1 MSTLEQEDRDYSIT
15 RNFQFKKNYSDNSLE
30 VIAYNVVT
38 SGESTVENREYRK
51 EWLNDLLAETQM
63 GIDEIIGMKSS
74 GRNADGEEISKS
86 AQEVAEEQVKLKILH
101 MMNWVYDGSF
111 HPDADKTYKDND
123 GVDKK
128 ISTLYPELSFR
139 LRTVRRGSS
148 YLYEASYGIM
158 RGATSPEYG
167 TYSYFATINEALDF
181 LSSEL
186 QVIGR
191 KKYFNRLM
199 KKRIGDELAR
209 IGVKKPNKDRYREI
223 YRKNQQAIVDRVNR
237 DISKNNIEETL
248 HTVKRSTDIFVLP
261 DLIERILMP
270 ISEQYLSAAK
280 ENEFRAIK
288 AKNIM
293 DTDIVDLDG
302 DQSTDTV
309 EIESAEDVLAN
320 AQRDGIRKVEAQQKA
335 IDFEPQDSSHTLF
348 DVDGDN
354 APSSVP
360 LTHVTDDIDITNTPT
375 VSPDGAKYSD
385 ANKDSS
391 EDSNKGDTK
400 SDKVVVSE
408 HTDAL
413 QSPIST
419 PPAPPVSPVAQYA
432 VSVDDHTGDNT
443 LFAHQGGSN
452 DDAQAEVSSASI
464 TVASDVS
471 NTLVSDSG
479 KIDDTN
485 SIAVSDIPVE
495 SSMIV
500 VSAGKQDIPVG
511 SNAEHNFL
519 IVSHDQQSIVVSN
532 TEDIV
537 DTFDVGDPTPD
548 FNPHTITVDARQ
560 KVVDTLVENMEE
572 MTDSSRFPLRDRQ
585 VQSLADDMMGFLG

>member
-139 LRTVRRGSS
+139 LRTVRRGSN

-181 LSSEL
+181 LSNEL

-223 YRKNQQAIVDRVNR
+223 YRKNQQAIVDRVNK

-293 DTDIVDLDG
+293 DTDVVDLDG

-309 EIESAEDVLAN
+309 EIESADDVLAN

-375 VSPDGAKYSD
+375 VSPDGTKYSD
-385 ANKDSS
+385 DNKDT
-391 EDSNKGDTK
+391 NKGDTR
-400 SDKVVVSE
+400 SSKVVVSE
-408 HTDAL
+408 HTDAP

-419 PPAPPVSPVAQYA
+419 SATPPVSPLTQHA
-432 VSVDDHTGDNT
+432 VSVGDHTGDNT
-443 LFAHQGGSN
+443 LVAHQGSN
-452 DDAQAEVSSASI
+452 DDSQVEVSSATI
-464 TVASDVS
+464 DVVSDVAD
-471 NTLVSDSG
+471 TLVSDAD
-479 KIDDTN
+479 KIDDIN
-485 SIAVSDIPVE
+485 SIAVSDTPVE

-500 VSAGKQDIPVG
+500 VSAGNQDIPVG
-511 SNAEHNFL
+511 SNTEHNFL

-548 FNPHTITVDARQ
+548 FDPHTITVDARQ

>member
-1 MSTLEQEDRDYSIT
+1 MSTFDQEDRDYSIT
-15 RNFQFKKNYSDNSLE
+15 RNFQFKKNYSSNSLE
-30 VIAYNVVT
+30 AVAYNVVT
-38 SGESTVENREYRK
+38 SGESTVENRENRK
-51 EWLNDLLAETQM
+51 QWLNELLVQTQL
-63 GIDEIIGMKSS
+63 GIDKIIEMKST
-74 GRNADGEEISKS
+74 GRNDDGEEISRQ
-86 AQEVAEEQVKLKILH
+86 AQETNEEQIKLSILH
-101 MMNWVYDGSF
+101 MMNWVYNGSF
-111 HPDADKTYKDND
+111 HPDSDKTYKDNN
-123 GVDKK
+123 GEERP

-139 LRTVRRGSS
+139 ITTVERGNN

-158 RGATSPEYG
+158 RGSTSPEYG
-167 TYSYFATINEALDF
+167 TYSYFATLNEVLDF
-181 LSSEL
+181 LNNEL

-191 KKYFNRLM
+191 KKYFERLM
-199 KKRIGDELAR
+199 KKKINNDLVR
-209 IGVKKPNKDRYREI
+209 IGVKKPNKDRYREL
-223 YRKNQQAIVDRVNR
+223 YHKNKKAIVAKVNQ
-237 DISKNNIEETL
+237 DISKNEIEEKL
-248 HTVKRSTDIFVLP
+248 HAIKRSTDIFVLP
-261 DLIERILMP
+261 DLIERFLLP
-270 ISEQYLSAAK
+270 ISDKYLSVAK

-288 AKNIM
+288 AKSIV
-293 DTDIVDLDG
+293 DTDVVDLDG
-302 DQSTDTV
+302 DQSTGDV
-309 EIESAEDVLAN
+309 EIESAGDVLAN

-375 VSPDGAKYSD
+375 VSPDGTKYSD
-385 ANKDSS
+385 DNKDTNK
-391 EDSNKGDTK
+391 DTNKGDTR
-400 SDKVVVSE
+400 SSKVVVSE
-408 HTDAL
+408 HTDAP

-419 PPAPPVSPVAQYA
+419 PPAPPVSPVAQCA
-432 VSVDDHTGDNT
+432 VSVGDHTGDNT
-443 LFAHQGGSN
+443 LVAHQGSN
-452 DDAQAEVSSASI
+452 DDSQVEVSSATI
-464 TVASDVS
+464 DVVSDVA
-471 NTLVSDSG
+471 NTLVSDAD

-485 SIAVSDIPVE
+485 SIAVSDTPVE

-548 FNPHTITVDARQ
+548 FDPHTITVDARQ

-585 VQSLADDMMGFLG
+585 VQSLADDMMGFLV